1 MFVSAFYNKVFQNL
15 AELNIHVHIWQMPV
29 ELTGPIQPFSENTK
43 QASYGPDAVRRHW
56 QILLQVHR
64 VFTRFRAHFIGKVSP
79 VHFFWGAFDLAVT
92 RFSGKTAPK
101 HPGGAP
107 NCADWVMEE
116 AYSHEVSSAGFWPG
130 SGLGEAAFYSYTYP
144 EPDGFSKYTIRP
156 KGAYYHKELRE
167 FILPYENVRTANEPD
182 TQLLEFLQSMY
193 EAAADLANWDRK
205 GLEVGKDSRAK

>member
-43 QASYGPDAVRRHW
+43 QASYDPDAVRRHW

-64 VFTRFRAHFIGKVSP
+64 VFTRFRAHFIGKVTP

-92 RFSGKTAPK
+92 GFSGKTAPK

-116 AYSHEVSSAGFWPG
+116 AYSHEVSSAGFWEVWPRKSCRPRRRPCCWLRRIRSPRPVMKHLTKDFSFCWMGLDWRNAFSPTSERLPG
-130 SGLGEAAFYSYTYP
+130 
-144 EPDGFSKYTIRP
+144 
-156 KGAYYHKELRE
+156 H
-167 FILPYENVRTANEPD
+167 
-182 TQLLEFLQSMY
+182 
-193 EAAADLANWDRK
+193 
-205 GLEVGKDSRAK
+205 

>member
-29 ELTGPIQPFSENTK
+29 ELPGPIQPFSENTK

-56 QILLQVHR
+56 QI
-64 VFTRFRAHFIGKVSP
+64 
-79 VHFFWGAFDLAVT
+79 WG
-92 RFSGKTAPK
+92 
-101 HPGGAP
+101 
-107 NCADWVMEE
+107 MEE

-144 EPDGFSKYTIRP
+144 EPDGFSKYSIRP

-182 TQLLEFLQSMY
+182 TQLLEFLQSTY
-193 EAAADLANWDRK
+193 EPAADLANWDRK